1 MGVGAAFAEAV
12 WPTVWPVAV
21 MAVVVIPMKEMLPA
35 RLWAVAITGG
45 IGSLV
50 YFATFLAFAVKR
62 TDRRL
67 YMEKVNEL
75 ISARRR
81 RRLAAAAA

>member
-1 MGVGAAFAEAV
+1 V
-12 WPTVWPVAV
+12 
-21 MAVVVIPMKEMLPA
+21 
-35 RLWAVAITGG
+35 RLWAVAVAAGV
-45 IGSLV
+45 GSLV

-75 ISARRR
+75 MSARRR